1 MNISQIQAQISQ
13 ADGQDPLAIPPVEKW
28 NPPFCGDMNLVIKRN
43 GQWWHE
49 GTPFT
54 RAKLI
59 KLLSSV
65 LKKEDEQYFLVTP
78 VEKIGIQVEDVPF
91 LIIDDERID
100 DKSGHKAIELITQT
114 RDRVTISEEHPVEL
128 RKFDGNLV
136 PYCHIRR
143 NLWARV
149 HQNVLYR
156 WIALATEQPLDN
168 GDIELCLVSNNYVF
182 SIGLFTPSAD

>member
-1 MNISQIQAQISQ
+1 MDISQIQKQISD
-13 ADGQDPLAIPPVEKW
+13 ADNGSEKALPPVDKW
-28 NPPFCGDMNLVIKRN
+28 DPPFCGDMNLVIKRS

-59 KLLSSV
+59 KLLASV
-65 LKKEDEQYFLVTP
+65 LKKENDKYFLVTP
-78 VEKIGIQVEDVPF
+78 GEKIGIQVEDVPF
-91 LIIDDERID
+91 VVIDATA
-100 DKSGHKAIELITQT
+100 SASTHLITVSTQT
-114 RDRVTISEEHPVEL
+114 GDTLAIGDEHPVEL
-128 RKFDGNLV
+128 REFEGNLV

-156 WIALATEQPLDN
+156 WVDQAQHSKNKVDDKIQTELSLTS
-168 GDIELCLVSNNYVF
+168 GDYTFC
-182 SIGLFTPSAD
+182 IGRFNT

>member
-1 MNISQIQAQISQ
+1 MDIAQLQAQISE
-13 ADGQDPLAIPPVEKW
+13 AGVGSALPPVDQW
-28 NPPFCGDMNLVIKRN
+28 NPEFCGNMNLVIKRS

-54 RAKLI
+54 RAKLV

-65 LKKEDEQYFLVTP
+65 IKREGEDYFLVTP
-78 VEKIGIQVEDVPF
+78 VEKIGISVEDVPF
-91 LIIDDERID
+91 VVIDEHMVENQENKKPQFMIN
-100 DKSGHKAIELITQT
+100 TQVG
-114 RDRVTISEEHPVEL
+114 DQVTISQKHPVEL
-128 RKFDGNLV
+128 REFEGNWL

-156 WIALATEQPLDN
+156 WFEQATEKRAKDGTLMFTLQS
-168 GDIELCLVSNNYVF
+168 GDYEFC
-182 SIGLFTPSAD
+182 IGRLAE

>member
-1 MNISQIQAQISQ
+1 MDIAHIQKQISE
-13 ADGQDPLAIPPVEKW
+13 ADGKNTSSLPPVDKW
-28 NPPFCGDMNLVIKRN
+28 HPEFCGNMNLVIKRS

-65 LKKEDEQYFLVTP
+65 LKKEGDDYFLVTP

-91 LIIDDERID
+91 VVID
-100 DKSGHKAIELITQT
+100 AINRGENLFVTTQT
-114 RDRVTISEEHPVEL
+114 GDTVLLGNDHPVEL
-128 RKFDGNLV
+128 REFEGNLV
-136 PYCHIRR
+136 PYCNIRR

-156 WIALATEQPLDN
+156 WIDSATEIKVKGHTKFQLSS
-168 GDIELCLVSNNYVF
+168 GNYTF
-182 SIGLFTPSAD
+182 SLGEFDYEAK

>member
-1 MNISQIQAQISQ
+1 MDIAQLQKQISQ
-13 ADGQDPLAIPPVEKW
+13 SDGEVSRALPPVESW
-28 NPPFCGDMNLVIKRN
+28 DPPFCGQMNLVIKRS

-65 LKKEDEQYFLVTP
+65 LKKEGDDYFLVTP
-78 VEKIGIQVEDVPF
+78 VEKIGISVEDVPF
-91 LIIDDERID
+91 IVIDASLDENTGLI
-100 DKSGHKAIELITQT
+100 SVSTQT
-114 RDRVTISEEHPVEL
+114 GDTVKIGKDHPVEL
-128 RKFDGNLV
+128 REFEGNLV

-156 WIALATEQPLDN
+156 WVEQAEEDIQPPYIQLRLN
-168 GDIELCLVSNNYVF
+168 SGDYRFV
-182 SIGLFTPSAD
+182 IGRCKQ

>member
-1 MNISQIQAQISQ
+1 MDISALQQQLSESGGEAS
-13 ADGQDPLAIPPVEKW
+13 LPPVEKW

-54 RAKLI
+54 RAPLI
-59 KLLSSV
+59 KLFASV
-65 LKKEDEQYFLVTP
+65 IKKEEDSYFLVTP

-91 LIIDDERID
+91 VAIDEQFEQGVLYLTTNCG
-100 DKSGHKAIELITQT
+100 DKIAVGESHPIELRMFQG
-114 RDRVTISEEHPVEL
+114 SP
-128 RKFDGNLV
+128 V
-136 PYCHIRR
+136 PYCLVRR

-156 WIALATEQPLDN
+156 WADN
-168 GDIELCLVSNNYVF
+168 AQNVEENGKQTLYLQSGDYRF
-182 SIGLFTPSAD
+182 SIGSV

>member
-1 MNISQIQAQISQ
+1 MDFASIQQQISEAGSEDEQ
-13 ADGQDPLAIPPVEKW
+13 NSMPPVEKW
-28 NPPFCGDMNLVIKRN
+28 DPEFCGNMNLVIKRS

-59 KLLSSV
+59 KLLASV
-65 LKKEDEQYFLVTP
+65 LKKEGDEYFLVTP

-91 LIIDDERID
+91 IIIDDETSDTGIQV
-100 DKSGHKAIELITQT
+100 KTQT
-114 RDRVTISEEHPVEL
+114 GDTVTLGNKHEVEL
-128 RKFDGNLV
+128 REFEGQLV
-136 PYCHIRR
+136 PYCNIRR

-156 WIALATEQPLDN
+156 WVEQAK
-168 GDIELCLVSNNYVF
+168 ELSLEGKTQLKLQSGAYTFC
-182 SIGLFTPSAD
+182 IGEF